1 MGMTVMKIKKSSSTT
16 WTTLPVPISLKPAIN
31 VLDSSKSGRD
41 NNTGSMFRDRIAEKQ
56 KFTAEIPGGL
66 NNTQVAEML
75 DIILEGSFDCWL
87 PNPKTGQ
94 FGQKTFYC
102 TSAEP
107 EIHQIYSTS
116 LWDYNSFSIS
126 LTEM

>member
-1 MGMTVMKIKKSSSTT
+1 MVVAKIKKTT
-16 WTTLPVPISLKPAIN
+16 DTSWLELPVPISMAPVVNA
-31 VLDSSKSGRD
+31 LDSSKSGRD
-41 NNTGSMFRDRIAEKQ
+41 NNLGNMFRDKIAEKQ
-56 KFTAEIPGGL
+56 EYTLTFPARL
-66 NNTQVAEML
+66 SNTQVAQIL
-75 DIILEGSFDCWL
+75 DIVMEGSFDCWL